1 MGLERSRRLLV
12 LYGSQTGTAQDA
24 ADRVGREAVRR
35 GCPSVDV
42 LSVDEFD
49 ARLLPSEDVVIFVV
63 STTGQGDMP
72 DSMKEFWKFLLQKNI
87 SDQWLEHVHYA
98 VFGLGDSAY
107 QKYNFAAKKLDRRL
121 LNIGGKPL
129 VQKGLGDDQH
139 RSGYEGAFDLWLSS
153 LWNAL
158 HEKDP
163 MLLPRSIDNLDAS
176 TQCLDSPKFEVIFHS
191 INEMVATGTSTLSDL
206 NCAKNLIG
214 KVRSMSLGKSHY
226 KRPQYLLQLI
236 TNQQLI
242 KSDADAD
249 VRHLEFESSSSD
261 LRYQVGDV
269 LEVLPAQDPDAVE
282 AFIRRANL
290 DPDCYI
296 TVRPKVIG
304 KHHDSSADMSTP
316 PVKLRTFVELA
327 MDVASAS
334 PRRYFFEV
342 MSFFASAEHEKEKL
356 QYFASPEGRDDLF
369 QYNQKERRTVL
380 EVLEDFPSV
389 QLPFEWLVQ
398 LAPPLRTRAFSI
410 SSSPLAHPDQ
420 VHLTVKALTWTTPFK
435 RKRSGLCSNWLAGV
449 VPRKGVP
456 IPAWIH
462 GGCLAAPP
470 PSEPLILVGPGTGCA
485 PFRGFVEERAAQKA
499 EGAAVAPILFFFGCR
514 NQEKDFLYRDFW
526 VSHAQD
532 GGVLAAGSGGGFFA
546 AFSRDQVHKV
556 YVQHKM
562 KEERKRVWRLLSGGA
577 AVYIAGSS
585 AKMPADV
592 VTALEEIVAEE
603 AGLDSEAAGRW
614 LRRQRAG
621 GIFIEA
627 WS

>member
-24 ADRVGREAVRR
+24 ADRVGRE
-35 GCPSVDV
+35 
-42 LSVDEFD
+42 

-226 KRPQYLLQLI
+226 KRPQYLLQSV

-242 KSDADAD
+242 KSDADTD

-296 TVRPKVIG
+296 TVRPKVIC

-380 EVLEDFPSV
+380 EFRPKPWVYIFYLNPRAGAGGLPSV

-420 VHLTVKALTWTTPFK
+420 VHLT

-449 VPRKGVP
+449 VPRKAAVIYLPGYRGSDSGVDSR
-456 IPAWIH
+456 
-462 GGCLAAPP
+462 GCLAAPP

-499 EGAAVAPILFFFGCR
+499 EGRVAPILFFFGCR

-526 VSHAQD
+526 V
-532 GGVLAAGSGGGFFA
+532 GGGFFA